1 MTPRKNLEALRK
13 ALRWRKGQ
21 ERVSLGVIHDI
32 IMKIIPTRTP
42 MAYDKRTNLASAKG
56 ALKAPCCKSVGIEND
71 AVEDAVYP

>member
-1 MTPRKNLEALRK
+1 M
-13 ALRWRKGQ
+13 
-21 ERVSLGVIHDI
+21 SLGVIHDI
-32 IMKIIPTRTP
+32 IMKTIPTRTP